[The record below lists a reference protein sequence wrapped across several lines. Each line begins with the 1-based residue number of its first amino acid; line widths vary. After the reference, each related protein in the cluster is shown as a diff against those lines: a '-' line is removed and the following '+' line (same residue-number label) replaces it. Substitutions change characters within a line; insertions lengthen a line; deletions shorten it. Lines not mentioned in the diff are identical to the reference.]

1 LVFLLANNT
10 KIQNREK
17 SEKSEK
23 GEKGEWQGGN
33 GFIEH
38 Q

>member
-1 LVFLLANNT
+1 LLANNT